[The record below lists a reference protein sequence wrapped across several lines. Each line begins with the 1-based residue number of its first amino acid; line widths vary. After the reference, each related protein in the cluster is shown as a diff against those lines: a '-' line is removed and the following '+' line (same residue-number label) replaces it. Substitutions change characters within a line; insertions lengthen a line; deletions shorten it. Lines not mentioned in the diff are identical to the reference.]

1 MATHAPN
8 KERLRQWVRALKSG
22 AYEQGAG
29 YMRTQDNKYCCL
41 GVAIDIALAN
51 GCQVNGN
58 IAWGKTADMPQ
69 AVGEWYG
76 IQRSTGHNDPELVT
90 PGGVLGRSAASLN
103 DNGVPFAV
111 IADRIVH
118 TFGLDSD

>member
-29 YMRTQDNKYCCL
+29 YMRRDNKYCCL

-51 GCQVNGN
+51 GCQVNGDV
-58 IAWGKTADMPQ
+58 AWGKTSTMPQ

-76 IQRSTGHNDPELVT
+76 IQRSNGHNDPELLA
-90 PGGVLGRSAASLN
+90 PGEVVGRTTAASLN
-103 DNGVPFAV
+103 DDRVPFGV